1 MYLVVVVMA
10 RDIPDATV
18 ARLPIYRRAL
28 VELVAGGA
36 ETVSSAA
43 LADLAGV
50 NAAKVRKDLSYLG
63 TYGVRGVGYDVTFLL
78 GQIGDALGLNNEAPV
93 VIVGV
98 GNLGQALARYGGFL
112 NRGFPIVA
120 LVDASDE
127 RVGEVVDG
135 LEIAHIDDLPS
146 LVQKLDIAVGIIA
159 TPASAAQSVAD
170 MLVDAGV
177 RSILSFAPTVLQVPD
192 AVPLRKVDLATELEI
207 LGYYQQREVVE
218 ASNAGK
224 SA

>member
-1 MYLVVVVMA
+1 MA
-10 RDIPDATV
+10 KDIPDATV
-18 ARLPIYRRAL
+18 ARLPIYRRSL
-28 VELVAGGA
+28 VELAANGS

-78 GQIGDALGLNNEAPV
+78 GQIGDALGLNIEAPV
-93 VIVGV
+93 VIVGL

-120 LVDASDE
+120 LVDASAD

-135 LEIAHIDDLPS
+135 LKIAHIDELGELVSS
-146 LVQKLDIAVGIIA
+146 LGIAVGIIA
-159 TPASAAQSVAD
+159 TPAEAAQSVAD

-192 AVPLRKVDLATELEI
+192 EVPLRKVDLATELEI
-207 LGYYQQREVVE
+207 LGYYQQRE
-218 ASNAGK
+218 AIDARDKGK